1 MNRIKL
7 IIKEKGM
14 YIDIPGLTSFRT
26 PAEVDVTKVK
36 LSLLI
41 QSLHSCGV
49 INYEIVSTDK
59 KGQQSYTGADFQIP
73 EKKQKDDELN
83 NRLDRVET
91 LLLKLV
97 SGGTSQKTNNS
108 EQITNRLNRIEK
120 MIRKGHKITYHEP
133 EVGDSPRIEELDND
147 RFIPEINVS
156 KMEISGKTTEVVE
169 KKSSKEIDEAVDLLS
184 NLTKNGGK

>member
-14 YIDIPGLTSFRT
+14 YVDIPGITSFRT

-41 QSLHSCGV
+41 QSLHSCGIV
-49 INYEIVSTDK
+49 NYEIVSGDK
-59 KGQQSYTGADFQIP
+59 KGQQIYTGVDFQTI
-73 EKKQKDDELN
+73 EKKQKDVELN
-83 NRLDRVET
+83 NRLYRLEN

-97 SGGTSQKTNNS
+97 SSGTSQKGNSS
-108 EQITNRLNRIEK
+108 EQITNRLNHIES
-120 MIRKGHKITYHEP
+120 MIRKGQKPIYHESRLN
-133 EVGDSPRIEELDND
+133 DSPKIEELDND
-147 RFIPEINVS
+147 QFIPKINVS

-169 KKSSKEIDEAVDLLS
+169 KKSSKEIDDAVDLLS
-184 NLTKNGGK
+184 NLTKDGGK